1 MFKQIVSASLNIPS
15 LEAADKNQSHISA
28 IQNEETFSF
37 FTIVFSFKSIKC
49 QHNTDRTCNLCLN
62 VSETYL

>member
-1 MFKQIVSASLNIPS
+1 MFKQIVSTLNIPS
-15 LEAADKNQSHISA
+15 LEAAEKNQSHISA
-28 IQNEETFSF
+28 SQNEETFSF

-49 QHNTDRTCNLCLN
+49 QHNTDRNACNLCLN